1 MRVTEELLSAVNT
14 EKNTRIFQE
23 TKLVRFECF
32 LCSFSMKKLPAM
44 QGEEAGLA

>member
-1 MRVTEELLSAVNT
+1 MD
-14 EKNTRIFQE
+14 K
-23 TKLVRFECF
+23 TKMAEDNVVIPLGGLRRF